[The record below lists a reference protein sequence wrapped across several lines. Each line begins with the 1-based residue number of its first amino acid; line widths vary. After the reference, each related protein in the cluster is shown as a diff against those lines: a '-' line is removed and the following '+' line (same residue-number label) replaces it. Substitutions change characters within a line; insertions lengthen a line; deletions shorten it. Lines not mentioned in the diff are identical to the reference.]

1 MLKIVHL
8 LTGVAALLLSFAPS
22 LRGQAP
28 FLEHNAAL
36 GLFMVGLL
44 NIQFIPFYRL
54 QVQGVRPVLAAASAL
69 MIIAAIVQAI
79 VVLAPIGQIAGQ
91 PATLATLLLAV
102 VAVLLHLAS
111 LQTQAGSR
119 PQATSHRRSGA
130 PSAGETADTEGPRE
144 TGTVKWFN
152 TSKGFGFISRE
163 SGEDVFVHFRAIRGE
178 GHRILIEGQRVDF
191 TIVLRDKGPQA
202 EDVVILHSR

>member
-1 MLKIVHL
+1 
-8 LTGVAALLLSFAPS
+8 
-22 LRGQAP
+22 
-28 FLEHNAAL
+28 
-36 GLFMVGLL
+36 
-44 NIQFIPFYRL
+44 
-54 QVQGVRPVLAAASAL
+54 

-130 PSAGETADTEGPRE
+130 PSAGETAGTEGPRE

>member
-102 VAVLLHLAS
+102 VAVLLSIRGGGPSRALVRAS
-111 LQTQAGSR
+111 RAAGWAISR
-119 PQATSHRRSGA
+119 STDHRASNQRA
-130 PSAGETADTEGPRE
+130 EALDTEQIAPPANYKARTPLE
-144 TGTVKWFN
+144 T
-152 TSKGFGFISRE
+152 SRN
-163 SGEDVFVHFRAIRGE
+163 RA
-178 GHRILIEGQRVDF
+178 D
-191 TIVLRDKGPQA
+191 
-202 EDVVILHSR
+202 SRA

>member
-102 VAVLLHLAS
+102 VAILLHLAS

-130 PSAGETADTEGPRE
+130 PSAGETAGTEGPRE

>member
-130 PSAGETADTEGPRE
+130 PSAGETAGTEGPRE

-152 TSKGFGFISRE
+152 
-163 SGEDVFVHFRAIRGE
+163 
-178 GHRILIEGQRVDF
+178 
-191 TIVLRDKGPQA
+191 
-202 EDVVILHSR
+202 